1 MSSSVAT
8 SLDISE
14 IVRDSSTSLGMT
26 KIARETRNESLI
38 MRKTL
43 IALLILILAMPIL
56 WLWRG
61 RDFSMLIDRF
71 HLIETS
77 SRPIKTIAYE
87 GNGADGI
94 LHVDDLD
101 LSLNETELGSARPSI
116 GTTKDD
122 QLALSFGGKVFP
134 FGPIKAG
141 TGSLVAATPSGDV
154 ATISIQHS
162 PISWPNFFETNFMT
176 GRSPSW
182 KRHIYQK
189 LVWKKPTGA
198 KLEMLWRYEQY
209 FYPED
214 RWVEAFMTRPGSTG
228 LIRIDISN
236 AGR

>member
-1 MSSSVAT
+1 
-8 SLDISE
+8 
-14 IVRDSSTSLGMT
+14 
-26 KIARETRNESLI
+26 
-38 MRKTL
+38 MRK
-43 IALLILILAMPIL
+43 ILITLLVIVTMSIL

-71 HLIETS
+71 QLIETR

-87 GNGADGI
+87 GNGAGGI

-101 LSLNETELGSARPSI
+101 LSLNDVGPGVAQPNV

-134 FGPIKAG
+134 FGPTQAG
-141 TGSLVAATPSGDV
+141 TGGLVTATPSGDV

-162 PISWPNFFETNFMT
+162 AVSWPNFFEINFMT
-176 GRSPSW
+176 GKSPSW

-198 KLEMLWRYEQY
+198 KLEMLWRYEQF

-214 RWVEAFMTRPGSTG
+214 RWTAAFMSGPGSTG

>member
-1 MSSSVAT
+1 
-8 SLDISE
+8 
-14 IVRDSSTSLGMT
+14 
-26 KIARETRNESLI
+26 
-38 MRKTL
+38 MRKIL
-43 IALLILILAMPIL
+43 IVLLIGIVGAGL

-71 HLIETS
+71 ELIETS

-87 GNGADGI
+87 GNGAGGI

-101 LSLNETELGSARPSI
+101 LSLNDVQPGTAHPSI

-134 FGPIKAG
+134 FGPIQSG
-141 TGSLVAATPSGDV
+141 TGSLVAAMPPGDV

-162 PISWPNFFETNFMT
+162 PISWPNFFEINFMT
-176 GRSPSW
+176 GKSPSW

-214 RWVEAFMTRPGSTG
+214 RWTEAFMTRPGSTG

-236 AGR
+236 AAH